1 MHMISR
7 FIGALG
13 LALLVGVGTSFAD
26 CAKDRIGTVYCSEY
40 PAGGAIPDNIGTVQ
54 CGKGQCRRDSIG
66 TVYCSR
72 IVGGGAETD
81 SIGTVQCLGG
91 CERGSTLMCVRG
103 ER

>member
-1 MHMISR
+1 MHFTLR
-7 FIGALG
+7 FLVSPCLVLSVGLSSAL
-13 LALLVGVGTSFAD
+13 AE

-40 PAGGAIPDNIGTVQ
+40 SAGGALTDSIGTVQ
-54 CGKGQCRRDSIG
+54 CGKGQCRRDGIG

-91 CERGSTLMCVRG
+91 CERGSTSMCVRG

>member
-1 MHMISR
+1 MYFTLR
-7 FIGALG
+7 FLVAL
-13 LALLVGVGTSFAD
+13 SFALSVGISAALAE
-26 CAKDRIGTVYCSEY
+26 CAKDSIGTVYCSEY
-40 PAGGAIPDNIGTVQ
+40 PVGGATADSIGTVQ

-72 IVGGGAETD
+72 VVGGGAETD

-91 CERGSTLMCVRG
+91 CERGSRSMCVRG